1 MLLILELGLVLLF
14 LLTELELDLAALELE
29 LLFLLTELGLDFF
42 LLLLL

>member
-14 LLTELELDLAALELE
+14 LLTELELDLVALE
-29 LLFLLTELGLDFF
+29 LLFLLTELELDFF